1 MIVEC
6 VPGDARLVA
15 DVLYGHMFRSALSAA
30 CAEVDCQYVFMLFVV
45 SPFSV
50 TVSIAYAAMLLPFVS
65 DAVMF
70 IMKSWS
76 I

>member
-1 MIVEC
+1 
-6 VPGDARLVA
+6 
-15 DVLYGHMFRSALSAA
+15 MFRSALSAA

-50 TVSIAYAAMLLPFVS
+50 TVSIVYAAMLLPFVS